1 MEHKTCTIKELYEHF
16 KALNKEDY
24 KIYIECLTVNGDT
37 TDTRVTLQNIIVNN
51 EQKKIIL

>member
-16 KALNKEDY
+16 KMLNKEDY
-24 KIYIECLTVNGDT
+24 KLYIECLTVNGDT
-37 TDTRVTLQNIIVNN
+37 TNTRVTLQNIIVND